1 MMKAHEVFCRQLL
14 NDFCDQITGNG
25 VSTLINKHPEDRFIV
40 GMLVPHTE
48 VEEESSTSSSSV
60 LVSQLGIDFFLNE
73 EDIANASIYV
83 MPKGDL
89 FYRSLTSLNEQR
101 QACLLELGM
110 GELPVEQFLEAT
122 KDADELNGGKGM
134 KEAAVYRR
142 IPLTEI
148 IKDPFQIRLADFYDT
163 NSHSGRM
170 PENYEA
176 NALFHQAIENK
187 TSELANSQDAYSH
200 SAEPIVLLKDLQS
213 EESWNAYQRRAHED
227 SKPVQQTW
235 LFDITCDL
243 QRTKGNLVRVSV
255 KINNNS
261 KYQKSTK
268 TGRKQRR
275 ETERVTDL
283 FNAGVSINLEH
294 CFPVGIEMDA
304 FKDDYKYNR
313 IQYAIG
319 SGCTVNVSDDL
330 LHMETALLPVFEQ
343 RRLKT
348 RPNTEVRFDDLIQ
361 DCVAKLRTIQDGM
374 KKELSEWQKQLN
386 TKKSAGQLTKKGIE
400 QFENEIRGFQLEIDR
415 FAFGIDVLEENL
427 AIRKAFIL
435 TNQAFKNSAKKYTGW
450 RLFQIVFI
458 VSLVPDIVSCD
469 PGDHFLTTSQKKKTH
484 LDQMDLLYFP
494 TGGGKTEAFLGILVF
509 NLFFDRIRGK
519 EHGVTAILKYPL
531 RLLSVQQV
539 QRVADILASAEEIRR
554 DDEDTKDGDA
564 FKVGYYVGD
573 NNTPNKIDDE
583 VCVKLEN
590 MTAEQMDDEYR
601 VIDICPFCRQKSV
614 HMGFDRERRF
624 LKHYCNNPLCEG
636 HEELPI
642 YISDTDVYRR
652 LPSVIISTIDKM
664 AAVGNNRR
672 FKNIIGSV
680 SQYCPKHGYHEL
692 GPCEEKDCIEAQ
704 EDITLYDAA
713 PSLFIQDELHLV
725 RESLGTY
732 DSHYE
737 SMVHYMISELSDSHR
752 PAKIIGATATISSY
766 ENQVKNLYNKS
777 AIRFPCA
784 SPYVGK
790 ASYTP
795 ENYYAY
801 EDTEDLHRLVLG
813 YAPFGR
819 AIINS
824 VVYSMKAMHVCINQY
839 MEHPEKVLKIPGIG
853 ISTIDEA
860 RKVAEDYWF
869 MLEYNNVKVDGNNV
883 LNALDDPINTE
894 LTSEGWTPFSAKKM
908 TGDDTFQ
915 DVRKTLAE
923 VESVED
929 PYTADFNLIVAT
941 SMISHGVDA
950 DRFNNMMFFGIPGNM
965 AEYIQAYSRVGRKW
979 PGIVI
984 DIIRPTRER
993 EISWQKN
1000 FIKVHEY
1007 KDILVDPVPINRWA
1021 SRAIEQTLPGLFC
1034 ALILNHYMYQLREER
1049 EKLYLGK
1056 GLQKAIEKGWITRD
1070 EITNHLYQVYG
1081 CSSGEF
1087 ENARGN
1093 QYKKK
1098 IKQMIDRI
1106 FDTITEANYNATGD
1120 YLTGIL
1126 PWKVMNSLRD
1136 TDEGLIVELK

>member
-1 MMKAHEVFCRQLL
+1 MKAHEIFCEQLL
-14 NDFCDQITGNG
+14 KDFCNQITGNG
-25 VSTLINKHPEDRFIV
+25 VNMLINKHPEDCFIV
-40 GMLVPHTE
+40 GMLVPRME
-48 VEEESSTSSSSV
+48 VEEETSTSSSSV
-60 LVSQLGIDFFLNE
+60 LVSQLGIDFFLTE
-73 EDIANASIYV
+73 SDIANAIV
-83 MPKGDL
+83 KVKPQGDL
-89 FYRSLTSLNEQR
+89 FYRSLTSLEEQR
-101 QACLLELGM
+101 KACFMELGM
-110 GELPVEQFLEAT
+110 GEKSLEQFTDAT
-122 KDADELNGGKGM
+122 KDLEELNNGNGM
-134 KEAAVYRR
+134 KEAAVYKR
-142 IPLTEI
+142 ISLSEI
-148 IKDPFQIRLADFYDT
+148 IPESYPIRLSDFYNPIT
-163 NSHSGRM
+163 HSGRM
-170 PENYEA
+170 PEDYPA
-176 NALFHQAIENK
+176 NVAFHQVISKK
-187 TSELANSQDAYSH
+187 TAELSKAKDAYSH
-200 SAEPIVLLKDLQS
+200 SAEPIVYLKDLQS
-213 EESWNAYQRRAHED
+213 EEAWDAFQRRAHDKD
-227 SKPVQQTW
+227 SNPIQQNW
-235 LFDITCDL
+235 LFDITCDM
-243 QRTKGNLVRVSV
+243 QKTKEDTIRVSI

-261 KYQKSTK
+261 KYQKNTK
-268 TGRKQRR
+268 TGKKQRR

-283 FNAGVSINLEH
+283 FNAGVSIDLDG
-294 CFPVGIEMDA
+294 CSPVGIEMDA

-319 SGCTVNVSDDL
+319 SGCTVNVSDDHCHL
-330 LHMETALLPVFEQ
+330 ETALLPVFVQ

-361 DCVAKLRTIQDGM
+361 NYSSKLREINAGM
-374 KKELSEWQKQLN
+374 NKELTKWQQQLN
-386 TKKSAGQLTKKGIE
+386 AKRKAKELTEKGFE
-400 QFENEIRGFQLEIDR
+400 QFEKEIDGFKLEIDR
-415 FAFGIDVLEENL
+415 FACGIEVLEDNL
-427 AIRKAFIL
+427 AVRKAFIMM
-435 TNQAFKNSAKKYTGW
+435 NQAFKNSAKKYTGW

-458 VSLVPDIVSCD
+458 VSLIPDIVACD
-469 PGDHFLTTSQKKKTH
+469 PGDHFLTASQRKKTH

-494 TGGGKTEAFLGILVF
+494 TGGGKTEAFLGIMVF

-519 EHGVTAILKYPL
+519 DHGVTAILKYPL

-539 QRVADILASAEEIRR
+539 QRVADILASSEIIRR
-554 DDEDTKDGDA
+554 NDDDTKEGDV
-564 FKVGYYVGD
+564 FRVGYYVGD

-583 VCVKLEN
+583 VCEKLDA
-590 MTAEQMDDEYR
+590 MTPEQMDEEYR

-614 HMGFDRERRF
+614 HIGFEREERL
-624 LKHYCNNPLCEG
+624 LKHYCNNQECEG
-636 HEELPI
+636 HKELPL

-664 AAVGNNRR
+664 AAIGNNRR
-672 FKNIIGSV
+672 FKNILGSV

-704 EDITLYDAA
+704 EEVSLYDAA

-737 SMVHYMISELSDSHR
+737 SMIHYMISELSDSHR
-752 PAKIIGATATISSY
+752 PAKIIGATATIASY
-766 ENQVKNLYNKS
+766 ENQVQNLYMKS

-790 ASYTP
+790 VSYTP
-795 ENYYAY
+795 ENFYAY
-801 EDTEDLHRLVLG
+801 EDETDLHRLVLG

-839 MEHPEKVLKIPGIG
+839 LEHPEKILAIPNIG
-853 ISTIDEA
+853 IETIEEA

-894 LTSEGWTPFSAKKM
+894 LVSEGLIPFSAKKM

-923 VESVED
+923 VESVES
-929 PYTADFNLIVAT
+929 PFKADFNLIVAT

-950 DRFNNMMFFGIPGNM
+950 DRFNNMFFFGIPGNM

-993 EISWQKN
+993 EVSWQKN

-1021 SRAIEQTLPGLFC
+1021 SKAIEQTLPGLFC
-1034 ALILNHYMYQLREER
+1034 ALILNHYTYQLRDER
-1049 EKLYLGK
+1049 EKIYMGK
-1056 GLQKAIEKGWITRD
+1056 GLQKAIEKGWITRE
-1070 EITNHLYQVYG
+1070 EITEHLYRVYG
-1081 CSSGEF
+1081 CSSGEY
-1087 ENARGN
+1087 EYARGN

-1098 IKQMIDRI
+1098 IKQMVDQI
-1106 FDTITEANYNATGD
+1106 FDALTESSYSSKD
-1120 YLTGIL
+1120 YITGIL

-1136 TDEGLIVELK
+1136 TDEGVIVELR